1 MILANKI
8 EILLNKLEE
17 KNKKE
22 KELKIRLSEK
32 EGEVES
38 LNVEL
43 SNMKRN
49 IQDQMKKINSLFK

>member
-32 EGEVES
+32 EREVES